1 MKNYGM
7 MIKVL
12 LNDERTPYERIIKR
26 VVDNNNID
34 LIRIILDQER
44 FVPPKNISD
53 IVSRAFII

>member
-1 MKNYGM
+1 